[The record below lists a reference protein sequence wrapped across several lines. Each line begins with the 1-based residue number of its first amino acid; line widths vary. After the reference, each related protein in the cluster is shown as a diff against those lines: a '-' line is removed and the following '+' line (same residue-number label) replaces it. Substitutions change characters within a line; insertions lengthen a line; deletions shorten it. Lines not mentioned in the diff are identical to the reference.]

1 MAYEGS
7 GIGLAMVKE
16 MALLHGGMV
25 KIETQEGKGT
35 TFIVRLKSNKEAQ
48 RLLFNEFK
56 TDDIIKVPT
65 HIEQSFESTGNS
77 ERVELSKE
85 KPIILVIEDHREI
98 RKLITENLGNQYQY
112 IEADNGKTGIK
123 LAQEYLPDL
132 IISDIMMPELDG
144 VSLVRKLKENM
155 LTSHIP
161 IILLTAKSSFDDKIE
176 GLEIGAD
183 DYLTKPFSIKELR
196 LRVKNILK
204 LKSALKRAFSHA
216 TKISKEK
223 SFKSLS
229 KLDKEFIEKIET
241 TISTNIDKVLY
252 GVNDLA
258 DEMCLSNSQLT
269 RKIKALINQTPAA
282 LIKTVRIE
290 KAKEL
295 IREGY
300 SVAEVAWKVGYED
313 PGYFSKAF
321 KKVVKKPPSKFREES
336 MK

>member
-1 MAYEGS
+1 
-7 GIGLAMVKE
+7 
-16 MALLHGGMV
+16 
-25 KIETQEGKGT
+25 
-35 TFIVRLKSNKEAQ
+35 
-48 RLLFNEFK
+48 
-56 TDDIIKVPT
+56 
-65 HIEQSFESTGNS
+65 
-77 ERVELSKE
+77 
-85 KPIILVIEDHREI
+85 
-98 RKLITENLGNQYQY
+98 
-112 IEADNGKTGIK
+112 
-123 LAQEYLPDL
+123 
-132 IISDIMMPELDG
+132 
-144 VSLVRKLKENM
+144 M
-155 LTSHIP
+155 LTYLSP
-161 IILLTAKSSFDDKIE
+161 PSFITFDF
-176 GLEIGAD
+176 
-183 DYLTKPFSIKELR
+183 FS
-196 LRVKNILK
+196 LK
-204 LKSALKRAFSHA
+204 TALKRAFSHA

-282 LIKTVRIE
+282 LIKTARIE

-321 KKVVKKPPSKFREES
+321 KKVVKKSPSKFREES